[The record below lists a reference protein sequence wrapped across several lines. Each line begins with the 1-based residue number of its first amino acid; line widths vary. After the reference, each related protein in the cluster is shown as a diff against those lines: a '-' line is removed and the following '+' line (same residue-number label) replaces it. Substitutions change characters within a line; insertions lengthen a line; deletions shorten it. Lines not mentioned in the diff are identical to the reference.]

1 MSISRRLFVVW
12 MGALAPGSMMACIGN
27 EMNENTMYGL
37 IGKIV
42 SVPGKR
48 DELARILIGGV
59 SGMPGCLSYVVAND
73 LDSQDALW
81 VTEVWES
88 KSRHQESLA
97 LDSVK
102 EAIAKGRPM
111 IAGFAERFET
121 EPLGG
126 SGI

>member
-12 MGALAPGSMMACIGN
+12 MGALAPGSMMACRGN
-27 EMNENTMYGL
+27 EMNENKMYGL
-37 IGKIV
+37 IGKII
-42 SVPGKR
+42 SAPGKR

-73 LDSQDALW
+73 LESQDALW
-81 VTEVWES
+81 
-88 KSRHQESLA
+88 LA